1 MASGFLRETVPRD
14 RIWKQLVS
22 QGLASETGTASL
34 LANSISQ
41 SSHRVCP
48 DSRGRDYTLLLSGRI
63 VKEFEAISNLP

>member
-14 RIWKQLVS
+14 RIWKLLVS
-22 QGLASETGTASL
+22 QGLGSASL

-48 DSRGRDYTLLLSGRI
+48 DSRGRDYTLLLGGRI